1 MKEIA
6 MIISTE
12 TQKFSLLD
20 FLSPKQKCHIKSI
33 LQEMF

>member
-1 MKEIA
+1 
-6 MIISTE
+6 MIISVK

-20 FLSPKQKCHIKSI
+20 FLSPKQMILQKRHIKNI